1 MKSCKVS
8 VLYSHVEPILQMLVS
23 RCNRKACLQEEGQAT
38 VEAAFLIPVV
48 FLCLLLLLQPGIV
61 LYDRMVMQAAASE
74 ACRLLATKTNAIADT
89 ENSCKAYVFSRLGS
103 IPPVSCFHVHE
114 GMCSWDIHLVGDESS
129 RNVSVAIANELR
141 PLPLLDVGMSFFGLL
156 NERGNFELEVSRS
169 QTIQPMWVD
178 GVEAGRNPSDWIG
191 AWFS

>member
-1 MKSCKVS
+1 MKSYKVS
-8 VLYSHVEPILQMLVS
+8 VLCSCMASALRTLVVC
-23 RCNRKACLQEEGQAT
+23 RDRKSCLQEEGQAT

-61 LYDRMVMQAAASE
+61 LYDRMVMQGAASE

-89 ENSCKAYVFSRLGS
+89 EESCKAYVISRLGS
-103 IPPVSCFHVHE
+103 IPPVSCCHVHE
-114 GMCSWDIHLVGDESS
+114 GTCSWDIRFIGDESS
-129 RNVSVAIANELR
+129 RNVSVVIANELH

-169 QTIQPMWVD
+169 QAIQPIWVD
-178 GVEAGRNPSDWIG
+178 SVEAGRNPSDWIG
-191 AWFS
+191 AWSL